1 MSQNERD
8 MSLDLSLDVTQMSCP
23 MPLIRLKKAVKDLKP
38 GEILK
43 VTGND
48 PIFEET
54 VKDFCEENQ
63 HEIVGRSQEGRNVT
77 LMIKI

>member
-1 MSQNERD
+1 MTENK
-8 MSLDLSLDVTQMSCP
+8 LDLTIDVTQMSCP
-23 MPLIRLKKAVKDLKP
+23 MPLINIKKAVKGLKP
-38 GEILK
+38 GEVLK

-63 HEIVGRSQEGRNVT
+63 HEIIERSQEGRSVT
-77 LMIKI
+77 LLIKI